1 MPLIEPGQDISAEI
15 IKSIQQESIDVEDG
29 DIFAIAQK
37 IISKSENSLPLY
49 PLKKIPLDVLFFKII
64 ASPELLKIIFF

>member
-1 MPLIEPGQDISAEI
+1 LPLIEPGHDISAEI

-37 IISKSENSLPLY
+37 IISNN
-49 PLKKIPLDVLFFKII
+49 KIYSAGIY
-64 ASPELLKIIFF
+64 